1 MKKKFIDFYMQ
12 IAEHTSRLS
21 VATRLKVGSVI
32 VKDNNIL
39 GYGYNGTPSGWDN
52 NCETKVYDLSRDFNG
67 NYFPDLENEYP
78 FTDSIGRYKLVTKP
92 EVLHSEMNA
101 IMKVSKS
108 NMSTEGATIFCTHA
122 PCIHCAKAIYQSGI
136 NQLFYRD
143 TYRDTSGLDFLNK
156 SGIQIEKYE

>member
-12 IAEHTSRLS
+12 IAEHTSKLS
-21 VATRLKVGSVI
+21 SATRLKVGSVI

-52 NCETKVYDLSRDFNG
+52 TCETKHYDLSRDITG
-67 NYFPDLENEYP
+67 NYFPDHENHYP
-78 FTDSIGRYKLVTKP
+78 LSDEVGRYKLVTKP

-101 IMKVSKS
+101 IMKVAKS
-108 NMSTEGATIFCTHA
+108 NMSTEGSTIFCTHA
-122 PCIHCAKAIYQSGI
+122 PCMDCAKAIYQSGI

-143 TYRDTSGLDFLNK
+143 TYRSEAGLDFLKK
-156 SGIQIEKYE
+156 SGVQVEQYK